1 LQTTDLA
8 GTGVGAGSGLGGDGA
23 VVCARRQKVLAN
35 SEQINNVTTALSTRR
50 IILNFTE
57 IKTGFAQP
65 DVIRHLYV
73 HVPFCPKICPYC
85 TFYKE
90 ASDRNQTQAFLDSLL
105 AELDQRPEF
114 DIRCETI
121 FFGGGTPS
129 ALTVKQLE
137 FLLAGLRDRLDLS
150 RLREWTLEM
159 NPATVSLEKARMLLN
174 AGVNRIS
181 MGVQSFDPA
190 GLVKLGRVHTAEQA
204 LRSYWILREA
214 GFANVNLD
222 FIFGIPGQTL
232 ASWMATVE
240 KAISLRPNHLSAYCL
255 TYEEDT
261 EFFRRL
267 QAGEFQQNPE
277 QDARFFEAT
286 MNLLAA
292 AGYEQYEISN
302 YAQPGYDCLH
312 NLAYWLGSDYLGIG
326 PSAFS
331 TLGNRR
337 WQNVPNTG
345 EYIEKVRAGIEPISF
360 EEALTPDLRRS
371 EAIAFGLRTNR
382 GILEADLQSWETHLK
397 ELRLEGYL
405 EGFDRRVRLT
415 PKGRMVADAIG
426 ALFV

>member
-1 LQTTDLA
+1 
-8 GTGVGAGSGLGGDGA
+8 
-23 VVCARRQKVLAN
+23 
-35 SEQINNVTTALSTRR
+35 
-50 IILNFTE
+50 LNFEE
-57 IKTGFAQP
+57 IKAGFAQP
-65 DVIRHLYV
+65 YVIRHLYL
-73 HVPFCPKICPYC
+73 HIPFCPKICPYC
-85 TFYKE
+85 SFYKE
-90 ASDRNQTQAFLDSLL
+90 ASDRNKTQAFLDSLL
-105 AELDQRPEF
+105 SELDQRAEF
-114 DIRCETI
+114 EIRCESI

-150 RLREWTLEM
+150 KLQEWTLEM
-159 NPATVSLEKARMLLN
+159 NPATVSLEKARMLQH

-190 GLVKLGRVHTAEQA
+190 DLARLGRVHTAEQA

-214 GFANVNLD
+214 GFDNVNLD

-232 ASWMATVE
+232 ETWLSTLD
-240 KAISLRPNHLSAYCL
+240 KAISLHPDHISAYCL

-267 QAGEFQQNPE
+267 QVGEFQQSVE
-277 QDARFFEAT
+277 QDAQLFEST

-302 YAQPGYDCLH
+302 YSRPGCECVH
-312 NLAYWLGSDYLGIG
+312 NLAYWFGSDFLGIG

-331 TLGNRR
+331 TVGARR
-337 WQNVPNTG
+337 WQNVPDTAK
-345 EYIEKVRAGIEPISF
+345 YIERVRAGIEPISF

-382 GILEADLQSWETHLK
+382 GISDAELQPWQMRLK
-397 ELRLEGYL
+397 ELRQEGYL
-405 EGFDRRVRLT
+405 ETCNHRTRLT
-415 PKGRMVADAIG
+415 PKGRMVADAIA